1 MNIVDKDATKDKEE
15 EEKVFYKE
23 AFDAFDWNHNGTITT
38 RVGRSVKDN
47 FCPVS
52 PFSLDN

>member
-23 AFDAFDWNHNGTITT
+23 AFDAFDWNHNGTIPT
-38 RVGRSVKDN
+38 RVGRSVIVITITMIDH
-47 FCPVS
+47 
-52 PFSLDN
+52 D